1 MTQTIGMIGL
11 GIMGSAI
18 SANFLDAGYP
28 VVGYDISRP
37 ACDKL
42 EGKGGT
48 IAVSPAE
55 VAQAADIVLTSLP
68 TTAALDAVVA
78 GEGGLLNAAGRDI
91 VVMECSTFPIADKQ
105 RAHDALVNAGIVLL
119 DTPLSG
125 TGAQAVHRDLAV
137 YGSGDEAAWRR
148 CVPAIPG
155 FARAHYFVGEFGNGS
170 KMKYVANH
178 LVAIHNIA
186 AAEAF
191 VLGMKAGLDAQTIY
205 DVISDSA
212 GTSRMF
218 EVRGPMMV
226 ENDYSGATMKVEVWQ
241 KDMSIIGAF
250 AKAHNVPT
258 PLFTTSADIYTAA
271 MAQGHAAEDTAAV
284 CAVLADMAR
293 LKR

>member
-18 SANFLDAGYP
+18 SGNFVDAGYP
-28 VVGYDISRP
+28 VIGYDISKT
-37 ACDKL
+37 ACDTL
-42 EGKGGT
+42 AGKGGT
-48 IAVSPAE
+48 IAGSPAE
-55 VAQAADIVLTSLP
+55 VAAGADIVLTSLP
-68 TTAALDAVVA
+68 TVAALDTVVA
-78 GEGGLLNAAGRDI
+78 GEGGLLSAAGRDI

-105 RAHDALVNAGIVLL
+105 RAHDALANTSITLL

-125 TGAQAVHRDLAV
+125 TGAQAAKRDLAV
-137 YGSGDEAAWRR
+137 YGSGDEAAWER
-148 CVPAIPG
+148 CVPVIPG
-155 FARAHYFVGEFGNGS
+155 FARAHYYVGEFGNGS

-191 VLGMKAGLDAQTIY
+191 VLGMKAGLDAQMIY
-205 DVISDSA
+205 DVIADSA
-212 GTSRMF
+212 GNSRMF

-226 ENDYSGATMKVEVWQ
+226 ADDYSGATMKIEVWQ

-250 AKAHNVPT
+250 ARQHAVPT
-258 PLFTTSADIYTAA
+258 PLFTSCSDIYTAA
-271 MAQGHAAEDTAAV
+271 MAQGRAAEDTAAV

>member
-1 MTQTIGMIGL
+1 MSQTIGMIGL

-18 SANFLDAGYP
+18 SANFIDAGYK
-28 VVGYDISRP
+28 VVGTDISKP
-37 ACDKL
+37 ACDRL
-42 EGKGGT
+42 AAKGGT
-48 IAVSPAE
+48 IAASPAA

-68 TTAALDAVVA
+68 SVAALDTVVA
-78 GEGGLLNAAGRDI
+78 GENGLLAAAGSDF

-105 RAHDALVNAGIVLL
+105 RAHDALAGAGITLL

-125 TGAQAVHRDLAV
+125 TGAQAAVRDLVV
-137 YGSGDEAAWRR
+137 YASGDEAAWER
-148 CVPAIPG
+148 CVPVIPG
-155 FARAHYFVGEFGNGS
+155 FARAHYHVGEFGNGS

-191 VLGMKAGLDAQTIY
+191 VLGMKSGLDAQTIF

-226 ENDYSGATMKVEVWQ
+226 ENDYSGATMKVETWQ
-241 KDMSIIGAF
+241 KDMGIIGAF

-271 MAQGHAAEDTAAV
+271 MAQGRAAEDTAAV